1 MIISVPLL
9 LSTHH
14 ASAATTT
21 GVLVPLYTY
30 PDSSWDTVTQAKT
43 AHPSVPIVAIINPN
57 NGPGSSKD
65 ANYVSGTQTLQSA
78 GVVVIGYVYTG
89 YGSRSTS
96 SIDADI
102 NSYKNWYSPNGIFF
116 DEMSNAAGDENYYS
130 NLSQYAKSQGLT
142 FTVGNPGTDTLSS
155 YIGTVDN
162 IVIYES
168 GGLPSISSPGGWYT
182 SYDKSN
188 FSTLSYGVSTLSQSF
203 LTNESSY
210 VGYTYVT
217 NDNLPNPWDSVPSY
231 FGTLV
236 ADLDTGSAS
245 PPTATAL
252 QLPTGT
258 TSATT
263 SQTYMQDT
271 TSSSGQSSFPGR
283 PIQEE
288 DVTSSSGRVGKQIDT
303 ILIKLKKGGSPT
315 GNVTIGV
322 FNTDLSVKKIFAT
335 KNVSTLTTSYTDYTF
350 SLSSSDQLYQIQVGD
365 RIGIKYAGG
374 SSSNSVSIMR
384 DTASADPF
392 DGTNSYYT
400 YYTTAWNNVQT
411 YDLYM
416 TLKVS
421 DTLGSFV
428 DSKFSG
434 GLNGPTAMEFAPDG
448 RLFVTEKGG
457 ALKVIKNGVLLPTPF
472 LSVSVDTRGE
482 RGLESVTFDPNFV
495 TNGYVYVYYTTSD
508 LPNHNRVSRF
518 TADPVNP
525 DIAIVG
531 SEVPILNLE
540 NLTSNV
546 YHNGGALHFG
556 KDGKLYVAVGE
567 NGNSSNSQTLTTRLG
582 KILRI
587 NSNGSIP
594 SDNPFFN
601 VVSAKKEIWSLGLRN
616 PFTFAFSPAAGST
629 LMHINDVGQNT
640 WEEVNL
646 GISGAN
652 YGWPTCE
659 GVCVPTNPNFVDPIY
674 TYNHN
679 NSGAAITGGVFY
691 ESTQFPPEY
700 NGSYFF
706 GDYVVNFIKRLTPTN
721 QVVSFLPTANSPID
735 LDVGSDGS
743 LYYLSNGRGEVHKVQ
758 FVPGTNHFPHANATA
773 TPMSGDPPLTV
784 TFDGSSST
792 DPDPGTVLSY
802 SWNFGDGFSDSG
814 VSVKHVYQV
823 AGPIV
828 ATLTVSDGNGG
839 TDSTSINISVGTPPT
854 GTINTPV
861 VGTKYN
867 AGDTISFNGSGTDTK
882 DGSLQASA
890 FKWVIL
896 FHHNT
901 HTHPFLEFNGVK
913 NGSFTIPILGE
924 TSSDV
929 WYRIYLTV
937 TDSLG
942 LNQTSTRDVIPNKST
957 ITLASNVPGLLVYLD
972 GQPQTTPTSFVGVVG
987 INRALQVP
995 GSQIFGGNTYKFQSW
1010 SDGGAQNH
1018 TISTPS
1024 SNTTYTATSI
1034 AVTSNPVTYMS
1045 DTTASSGQQVY
1056 STRPSFVEYVGT
1068 GSVLVGKQINSI
1080 TIRMHSTG
1088 SPVGIASIGIIN
1100 PDTSIKQLIGT
1111 IDVTSIKSSYADYTF
1126 SLGPSVSP
1134 YTIQAGDRIGLVY
1147 RGGTSSGN
1155 NISIMRDTT
1164 NAFDGTNSY
1173 MSYYTTKW
1181 NDSTTID
1188 LYMTLKLVQ

>member
-1 MIISVPLL
+1 MEAVSAQTPII
-9 LSTHH
+9 
-14 ASAATTT
+14 
-21 GVLVPLYTY
+21 
-30 PDSSWDTVTQAKT
+30 
-43 AHPSVPIVAIINPN
+43 
-57 NGPGSSKD
+57 
-65 ANYVSGTQTLQSA
+65 
-78 GVVVIGYVYTG
+78 
-89 YGSRSTS
+89 
-96 SIDADI
+96 
-102 NSYKNWYSPNGIFF
+102 
-116 DEMSNAAGDENYYS
+116 
-130 NLSQYAKSQGLT
+130 
-142 FTVGNPGTDTLSS
+142 
-155 YIGTVDN
+155 
-162 IVIYES
+162 
-168 GGLPSISSPGGWYT
+168 
-182 SYDKSN
+182 
-188 FSTLSYGVSTLSQSF
+188 
-203 LTNESSY
+203 
-210 VGYTYVT
+210 
-217 NDNLPNPWDSVPSY
+217 
-231 FGTLV
+231 
-236 ADLDTGSAS
+236 
-245 PPTATAL
+245 
-252 QLPTGT
+252 
-258 TSATT
+258 
-263 SQTYMQDT
+263 YMQDT
-271 TSSSGQSSFPGR
+271 TSSTGQYSYSGR
-283 PIQEE
+283 PIQAEY
-288 DVTSSSGRVGKQIDT
+288 VTSSSALVGKQIDT
-303 ILIKLKKGGSPT
+303 ILIKLKKSGSPT

-335 KNVSTLTTSYTDYTF
+335 KSVSTLTTSYTDYTF
-350 SLSSSDQLYQIQVGD
+350 SLSSSDQLYQIQAGD

-416 TLKVS
+416 TLKSS

-482 RGLESVTFDPNFV
+482 RGLESITFDPNFV

-518 TADPVNP
+518 TADPGNP

-706 GDYVVNFIKRLTPTN
+706 GDYVIGFIKRLTPTN
-721 QVVSFLPTANSPID
+721 QVVSFLPTVDSPID

-743 LYYLSNGRGEVHKVQ
+743 LYYLSIGKGEIHKVQ

-792 DPDPGTVLSY
+792 DPDPGTVLNY

-814 VSVKHVYQV
+814 VSVTHVYKV
-823 AGPIV
+823 AGPII
-828 ATLTVSDGNGG
+828 ATLTVNDGNGG
-839 TDSTSINISVGTPPT
+839 TDSTSINISVGTPPN
-854 GTINTPV
+854 GTIITPV

-913 NGSFTIPILGE
+913 NGSFTIPTLGE

-987 INRALQVP
+987 INRTLQVP

-1045 DTTASSGQQVY
+1045 DTTASSGQPVY

-1088 SPVGIASIGIIN
+1088 TPVGTASIGIIN